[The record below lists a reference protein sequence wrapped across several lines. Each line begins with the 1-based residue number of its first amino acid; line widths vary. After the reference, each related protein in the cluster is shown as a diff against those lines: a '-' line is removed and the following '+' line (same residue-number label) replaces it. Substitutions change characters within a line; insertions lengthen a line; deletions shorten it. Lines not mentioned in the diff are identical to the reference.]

1 MVSQRVASRSQ
12 VIRRQREPSSKNVK
26 ARFVGHS
33 ANRMFRL
40 PPWIA
45 TCGVRLF
52 VAATVLSV
60 AVFAAT
66 IPQRFATL
74 DGDENGSTEG
84 SATFAGLAPR
94 QQEWSRGKESVAALW
109 NEEDKQRSRRSQG
122 RCIGNARALPRAV
135 RQRRHGDTAGQNS
148 EMNRELRL
156 WGTTSGELQQAPF
169 PRGQM
174 ADRVQPARE

>member
-74 DGDENGSTEG
+74 DGDETAQQKAAPLSPASRLGSKSGAGARKASQPSGTKKTSNAPGARKGAASVMQEPSPGRSG
-84 SATFAGLAPR
+84 SA
-94 QQEWSRGKESVAALW
+94 
-109 NEEDKQRSRRSQG
+109 
-122 RCIGNARALPRAV
+122 
-135 RQRRHGDTAGQNS
+135 
-148 EMNRELRL
+148 
-156 WGTTSGELQQAPF
+156 GTETPQ
-169 PRGQM
+169 
-174 ADRVQPARE
+174 DRTRK